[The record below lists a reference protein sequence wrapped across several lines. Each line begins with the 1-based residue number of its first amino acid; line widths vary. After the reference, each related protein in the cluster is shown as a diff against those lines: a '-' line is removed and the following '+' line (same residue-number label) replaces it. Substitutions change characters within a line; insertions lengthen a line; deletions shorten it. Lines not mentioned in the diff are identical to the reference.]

1 MHQRLDRLEVIA
13 GRQQKRAVPPDQA
26 RRVQGER
33 HWPLPVNVRGQVQ
46 QDWCIVTA
54 TELALTGLD
63 RLSRRELE
71 VLDLMA
77 EGRTNAAIA
86 RRLFVSDRTV
96 ESHVTN
102 ILHKLGVVS
111 TRDDHPRVQAV
122 VAYLSAR

>member
-1 MHQRLDRLEVIA
+1 MLLWSRHHRPGGEGA
-13 GRQQKRAVPPDQA
+13 PAEGREAK
-26 RRVQGER
+26 G
-33 HWPLPVNVRGQVQ
+33 G
-46 QDWCIVTA
+46 IVTA
-54 TELALTGLD
+54 TEVALVGLD

-71 VLDLMA
+71 VLNLMA

-102 ILHKLGVVS
+102 ILHKLGVVP
-111 TRDDHPRVQAV
+111 TQDDHPRVQAV